1 MPERFDNLVEGLT
14 EERAIS
20 IILADPDSMERP
32 VDKYMAATRLG
43 ASESEESLNTLIA
56 AAQLSPENLFD
67 RITRRKALDALGRRR
82 HPKALPVLFAA
93 LSCSDESAVIN
104 AVDSITKISSEL
116 DVEQQSQLLGALD
129 GEDIQKRAV
138 IQAHTRLGLETA
150 DQAIKAFDDD
160 PNPLVSGAARA
171 YGSKV
176 HGRTAALDPLVPQLV
191 DAIAGRRRSAVID
204 LGDAG
209 DVTRLESLVTA
220 PVSMSLRARSAFQ
233 LVDPNKTCVIPE
245 QYEALI
251 TQLLQDNPQKLK
263 LRAEWI
269 CDVNADEIE
278 NNLQHRDEA
287 RQYGGAA
294 SLMSM
299 EEEEKLAL
307 IDRIKDKLWSDYVT
321 HYYLTAVVSLQ
332 KIETR
337 SELVRLALA
346 ETIPQYTK
354 SRIAAAWGCLAMGL
368 NDQVEL
374 LGQLATQAQWL
385 PLKWTCMQVLKK
397 LT

>member
-20 IILADPDSMERP
+20 VILADPDSLERP

-43 ASESEESLNTLIA
+43 ASDSEQSLNTLIE
-56 AAQLSPENLFD
+56 AAQLSPDNLFD

-116 DVEQQSQLLGALD
+116 DTEQKKQLLQALG

-138 IQAHTRLGLETA
+138 IQAHTRLGIEGA
-150 DQAIKAFDDD
+150 DHAIKPFDED
-160 PNPLVSGAARA
+160 PNPLVAGAARA
-171 YGSKV
+171 YGAKV

-191 DAIAGRRRSAVID
+191 DPIAGRRRSAVID

-209 DVTRLESLVTA
+209 DVSRLESLVTA

-233 LVDPNKTCVIPE
+233 LVDPGKTCDVPE
-245 QYEALI
+245 EYEALI
-251 TQLLQDNPQKLK
+251 TQLLQDNPQNLK
-263 LRAEWI
+263 LRTEWV

-299 EEEEKLAL
+299 GEEEKLAL

-332 KIETR
+332 KIDTR

-368 NDQVEL
+368 NDQAEL
-374 LGQLATQAQWL
+374 LEQLAIQAQWI
-385 PLKWTCMQVLKK
+385 PLKWTCMQVLQK
-397 LT
+397 LK

>member
-14 EERAIS
+14 EERALS

-104 AVDSITKISSEL
+104 AVDSITKIRSDL
-116 DVEQQSQLLGALD
+116 DAEQQSQLLGALN

-138 IQAHTRLGLETA
+138 IQAHTRLGLENA
-150 DQAIKAFDDD
+150 DHAIKAFDED

-204 LGDAG
+204 LGNAG

-251 TQLLQDNPQKLK
+251 TQLLQDNPQNLK
-263 LRAEWI
+263 LRTEWI
-269 CDVNADEIE
+269 CEVNGDEIE

-299 EEEEKLAL
+299 EEEEKLVL

-332 KIETR
+332 KIDSR

-368 NDQVEL
+368 HDQAEL
-374 LGQLATQAQWL
+374 LEQLATQAQWI

-397 LT
+397 LK

>member
-251 TQLLQDNPQKLK
+251 TQLLQDNPQNLK

-354 SRIAAAWGCLAMGL
+354 SRIAAAWGCLTMGL
-368 NDQVEL
+368 NDQSEL

>member
-251 TQLLQDNPQKLK
+251 TQLLQDNPQNLK

-299 EEEEKLAL
+299 EEEQKLAL

-368 NDQVEL
+368 NDQAEL
-374 LGQLATQAQWL
+374 LGQLATQAPWL